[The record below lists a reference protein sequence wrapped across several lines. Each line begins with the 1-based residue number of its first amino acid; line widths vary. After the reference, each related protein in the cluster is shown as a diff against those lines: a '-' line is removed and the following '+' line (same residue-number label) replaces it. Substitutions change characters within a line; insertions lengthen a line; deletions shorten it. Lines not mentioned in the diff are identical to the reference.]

1 MNQAEYRNQRVREV
15 LLASGKVLGPTEI
28 ARRIDE
34 DWCCGRYCVPSSAA
48 IVPILRRIGAMRHP
62 GGLYSLENT
71 GTRNE

>member
-34 DWCCGRYCVPSSAA
+34 DWCKQYGVPSSSA
-48 IVPILRRIGAMRHP
+48 ILPILKRIGAMRHP
-62 GGLYSLENT
+62 GGLYSLEKQ
-71 GTRNE
+71 G

>member
-34 DWCCGRYCVPSSAA
+34 DWCKQYGEPASSA
-48 IVPILRRIGAMRHP
+48 ITPILKRIGAMRHP
-62 GGLYSLENT
+62 GGLYSMEKP
-71 GTRNE
+71 G